1 MESQNTSATSWTRL
15 CKASEAASDSRR
27 IEIDG
32 LPPLAVFNID
42 GEFFVTDD
50 TCTHGEASLADGYVD
65 GDRVECPWHA
75 GRFCIRTGAAL
86 EFPAVTPLKV
96 YKVKV
101 EDGAL
106 YIDTSAASEKHDQ
119 LHEA

>member
-1 MESQNTSATSWTRL
+1 METQEASTASWMRL
-15 CKASEAASDSRR
+15 CEAGEVASDSPKRV
-27 IEIDG
+27 EIAG
-32 LPPLAVFNID
+32 LPPLAVFKVD

-65 GDRVECPWHA
+65 GDRIECPWHA

-86 EFPAVTPLKV
+86 EFPAVTPLTI

-101 EDGAL
+101 EERAV
-106 YIDTSAASEKHDQ
+106 YIDTSAVTGKNERR
-119 LHEA
+119 

>member
-1 MESQNTSATSWTRL
+1 MENQNTSSWTRL
-15 CKASEAASDSRR
+15 CETSEAASDPRR

-32 LPPLAVFNID
+32 LPPLAVFKID

-50 TCTHGEASLADGYVD
+50 TCTHGEASLVDGYVD
-65 GDRVECPWHA
+65 GDQVECPWHA

-106 YIDTSAASEKHDQ
+106 HIDTGAASEKNGQ
-119 LHEA
+119 LDGM